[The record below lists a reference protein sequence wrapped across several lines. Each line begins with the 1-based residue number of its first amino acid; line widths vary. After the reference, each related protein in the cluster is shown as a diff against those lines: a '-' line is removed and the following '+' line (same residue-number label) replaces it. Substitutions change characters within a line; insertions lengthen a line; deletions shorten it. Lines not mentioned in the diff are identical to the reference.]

1 MLPRGLL
8 AAAAPLLQTPS
19 LSSKPKE
26 SHAYSTVPEGN
37 FIVAVSP
44 LQTEG

>member
-8 AAAAPLLQTPS
+8 AAAPLLQTP
-19 LSSKPKE
+19 LLFSKPKE
-26 SHAYSTVPEGN
+26 SHACLTVPEGSLV
-37 FIVAVSP
+37 VAVSP